1 MPELRQNVATRE
13 WVVIATERAK
23 RPENFVSPEHAL
35 TESRPAHV
43 ADCPFCPGNEHM
55 TEPPILSI
63 DDGVGWALR
72 IVPNKFPALSSNAGV
87 ERSFCGIE
95 RRMAGFGFHEV
106 LVESR
111 QHNTTTALLSDLEV
125 VRLLFAFRKR
135 GKALAEDS
143 RLMMAIYFKNHGPSA
158 GTSLAHPHC
167 QLIGVPVVPHTV
179 RARLQD
185 ALAYFD
191 EHGSCAFCD
200 MWRQELEA
208 GARVIVAGKHCL
220 SFIPFAALSPFH
232 IWIVPTR
239 HMPLFTQA
247 TNAEI
252 EDLAEVLRVTLA
264 KLYHGLRDPDFNFA
278 IRNAPTHEGTSRSFH
293 WYISIVPKVSKMAGF
308 EVGTGMF
315 INPSL
320 PERSAEFL
328 RNVALPSGG
337 AYAIDGPPRRN
348 GSRS

>member
-1 MPELRQNVATRE
+1 MSELRQNVATRE

-23 RPENFVSPEHAL
+23 RPEHFIAPERML
-35 TESRPAHV
+35 TERLPAHV
-43 ADCPFCPGNEHM
+43 ADCPFCPGNEPM
-55 TEPPILSI
+55 TEPATLSI
-63 DDGVGWALR
+63 EAGGEWALR
-72 IVPNKFPALSSNAGV
+72 LVPNKFPALSSTAPA
-87 ERSFCGIE
+87 ERILCGLE
-95 RRMAGFGFHEV
+95 RRINGFGFHEV

-111 QHNTTTALLSDLEV
+111 RHNATTALLSDLEV
-125 VRLLFAFRKR
+125 VRILYAFRKR
-135 GKALAEDS
+135 GKVLAEDS
-143 RLMMAIYFKNHGPSA
+143 RLMMTIYFKNHGATA
-158 GTSLAHPHC
+158 GTSLEHPHC
-167 QLIGVPVVPHTV
+167 QLIAVPVVPHTV

-208 GARVIVAGKHCL
+208 GTRIIATGKHCL
-220 SFIPFAALSPFH
+220 AFIPFAALSPFH

-239 HMPLFTQA
+239 HMSLFTQA

-264 KLYHGLRDPDFNFA
+264 RLYYGLRDPDYNFA
-278 IRNAPTHEGTSRSFH
+278 IRNAPTHDGTSRSFH
-293 WYISIVPKVSKMAGF
+293 WYLSIVPKVTKMAGF

-320 PERSAEFL
+320 PEHSAEFL
-328 RNVALPSGG
+328 RNVVLPAAG
-337 AYAIDGPPRRN
+337 AYATDVPPR
-348 GSRS
+348 